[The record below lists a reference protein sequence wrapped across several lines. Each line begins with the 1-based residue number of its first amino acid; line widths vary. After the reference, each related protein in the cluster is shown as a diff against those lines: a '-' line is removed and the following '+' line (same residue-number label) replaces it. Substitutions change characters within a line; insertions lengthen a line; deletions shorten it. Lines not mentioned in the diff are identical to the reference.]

1 MKDFFKNVF
10 ATVAGLFLFGAI
22 TFVFGLMT
30 LIGMIASDETVK
42 GIEDNSVLVL
52 NLSGEITEQGG
63 NDILGKLTGN
73 ALNEIGLNDLL
84 SAIRKAKENDK
95 IKGIYIETDMLSARY
110 ATLQELR
117 KALQDFRKSGKWIVS
132 YGDLYTQGAYYLASV
147 GNKVFLNPQ
156 GKVDWHGLA
165 SQPYYIKDLAAK
177 FGVKYQVVKVGTY
190 KSATEFFT
198 ETKMSD
204 ANRAQVT
211 TFLSGTWDY
220 ICREVSESRGVSVKK
235 LNEYADKYLLLA
247 EPEDLVKNNMVDRLL
262 YADQVKAEVK
272 KLLKIDADDEIC
284 QVGIADMRNQPE
296 KANDADDR
304 IAVYYAQGDI
314 VQNSA
319 AGMFTSGNDI
329 VAKKVCKDLEDLM
342 NDDDVKAVVV
352 RVNSPG
358 GDAYASE
365 QLWHQIVEL
374 RKRKPVVISMGDYAA
389 SGGYYMSC
397 GANWIVA
404 QPTTLTGSIGIF
416 GVFPDLSGLVT
427 EKLGVRFDEVKTNR
441 NSAFGNIYARP
452 FNVEEI
458 DILQE
463 YINRGYSLFLKRVA
477 QGRKMPVDE
486 VDKIAQGRVW
496 LGSDA
501 MKRKLVDQLGGMS
514 DAVKKAAQLAKLKDY
529 GVDEY
534 PVLPGWQE
542 QLFNTTTQRGTLDN
556 HLRLTLGSYY
566 EPFMLIRKLNE
577 REAIQARMPME
588 PNIR

>member
-329 VAKKVCKDLEDLM
+329 VAKKVCKYLEDLM

>member
-477 QGRKMPVDE
+477 QGRNMPVDE

-514 DAVKKAAQLAKLKDY
+514 DAVKKASQLAKLKDY

-577 REAIQARMPME
+577 REAIQARIPME

>member
-477 QGRKMPVDE
+477 QGRNMPVDE

>member
-1 MKDFFKNVF
+1 M
-10 ATVAGLFLFGAI
+10 
-22 TFVFGLMT
+22 
-30 LIGMIASDETVK
+30 
-42 GIEDNSVLVL
+42 
-52 NLSGEITEQGG
+52 
-63 NDILGKLTGN
+63 
-73 ALNEIGLNDLL
+73 
-84 SAIRKAKENDK
+84 
-95 IKGIYIETDMLSARY
+95 
-110 ATLQELR
+110 
-117 KALQDFRKSGKWIVS
+117 
-132 YGDLYTQGAYYLASV
+132 ASV

-156 GKVDWHGLA
+156 GKVDWHGLV

-211 TFLSGTWDY
+211 TFLGGTWDY
-220 ICREVSESRGVSVKK
+220 ICHEVSASRGVSVKK

-284 QVGIADMRNQPE
+284 QVGIADMQNQPE
-296 KANDADDR
+296 KGNDADDR

-365 QLWHQIVEL
+365 QLWHQIIEL

-477 QGRKMPVDE
+477 QGRNMPVDE

-542 QLFNTTTQRGTLDN
+542 QLFNITTQRGTLDN

>member
-211 TFLSGTWDY
+211 TFLGGTWDY

>member
-220 ICREVSESRGVSVKK
+220 ICRDVSESRGVSVKK

-284 QVGIADMRNQPE
+284 QVGIADMQNQPE
-296 KANDADDR
+296 KGNDTDDR

-477 QGRKMPVDE
+477 QGRNMPVDE

-542 QLFNTTTQRGTLDN
+542 QLFNITTQRGTLDN

>member
-1 MKDFFKNVF
+1 
-10 ATVAGLFLFGAI
+10 
-22 TFVFGLMT
+22 
-30 LIGMIASDETVK
+30 
-42 GIEDNSVLVL
+42 
-52 NLSGEITEQGG
+52 
-63 NDILGKLTGN
+63 
-73 ALNEIGLNDLL
+73 
-84 SAIRKAKENDK
+84 
-95 IKGIYIETDMLSARY
+95 
-110 ATLQELR
+110 
-117 KALQDFRKSGKWIVS
+117 
-132 YGDLYTQGAYYLASV
+132 
-147 GNKVFLNPQ
+147 
-156 GKVDWHGLA
+156 
-165 SQPYYIKDLAAK
+165 
-177 FGVKYQVVKVGTY
+177 
-190 KSATEFFT
+190 
-198 ETKMSD
+198 
-204 ANRAQVT
+204 
-211 TFLSGTWDY
+211 
-220 ICREVSESRGVSVKK
+220 
-235 LNEYADKYLLLA
+235 
-247 EPEDLVKNNMVDRLL
+247 
-262 YADQVKAEVK
+262 
-272 KLLKIDADDEIC
+272 
-284 QVGIADMRNQPE
+284 
-296 KANDADDR
+296 
-304 IAVYYAQGDI
+304 
-314 VQNSA
+314 
-319 AGMFTSGNDI
+319 
-329 VAKKVCKDLEDLM
+329 
-342 NDDDVKAVVV
+342 
-352 RVNSPG
+352 
-358 GDAYASE
+358 
-365 QLWHQIVEL
+365 
-374 RKRKPVVISMGDYAA
+374 
-389 SGGYYMSC
+389 MSC

>member
-577 REAIQARMPME
+577 REAIQARMPMGQ
-588 PNIR
+588 NKI

>member
-211 TFLSGTWDY
+211 TFLGGTWDY

-296 KANDADDR
+296 KANDVDDR

>member
-95 IKGIYIETDMLSARY
+95 IKGIYIETDMLSAHY

-211 TFLSGTWDY
+211 TFLGGTWDY

-247 EPEDLVKNNMVDRLL
+247 EPEDLVKHKLVDRLL

-477 QGRKMPVDE
+477 QGRNMPVDE

-496 LGSDA
+496 LGIDA

-514 DAVKKAAQLAKLKDY
+514 DAVKKATQLAKLKDY